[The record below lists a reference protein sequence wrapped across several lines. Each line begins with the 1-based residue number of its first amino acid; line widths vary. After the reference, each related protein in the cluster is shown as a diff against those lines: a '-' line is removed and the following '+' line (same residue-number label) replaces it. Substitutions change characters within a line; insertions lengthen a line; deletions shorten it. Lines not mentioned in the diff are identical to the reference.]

1 MHANFFVNMLRLQ
14 GVKVNML
21 NSVRFCVCLSLAK
34 QNICSGIFGAHIRS
48 LGVISYLFKVKARL

>member
-21 NSVRFCVCLSLAK
+21 NSVRLYVCLSLAE
-34 QNICSGIFGAHIRS
+34 QNIFSGIFGAHIRR
-48 LGVISYLFKVKARL
+48 LAVI